1 MSEHCWQCAVAEE
14 QGWPKPHAPGRD
26 CKHGHLARSC
36 DTCDAEA
43 ERDELRAAL
52 RDLRE
57 AAAAIVLLTDTG
69 HGGAID
75 ALAAMLP
82 RIDALIGPYGEQG
95 GGQ

>member
-43 ERDELRAAL
+43 ERDELRTAL

-57 AAAAIVLLTDTG
+57 YIYWPDRAAAHVG
-69 HGGAID
+69 EE
-75 ALAAMLP
+75 ALRT
-82 RIDALIGPYGEQG
+82 RIDALIGPYDPHSVTRPTSL
-95 GGQ
+95 

>member
-43 ERDELRAAL
+43 ERDELRTAL

-57 AAAAIVLLTDTG
+57 YIYWPDRAAAHVG
-69 HGGAID
+69 EE
-75 ALAAMLP
+75 ALRA
-82 RIDALIGPYGEQG
+82 RIDALIGPYDPHSVTRPTSL
-95 GGQ
+95 